1 MVRKFS
7 ELSESEKVQFIALVD
22 FMKETLNEDIRIK
35 INIIKRFNLDIQDD
49 AVMDFLTGVSVLQ
62 LKDDLKTEPLRCDTE
77 DSQDVKIEKNAL
89 VTLKHEHQ
97 VKNTREKKII
107 YSDEWIVMQNR
118 LLHAISHL
126 SLNERRLI
134 LFLSPLVRQEISKN
148 EDVKNFTILASDFS
162 KTYNIRS
169 SNVYSI
175 LSDVADSILTKAFWY
190 WNFKDNKPFGK
201 KTHRSGVSWVVKCD
215 YMEKQGAIEIILSDD
230 VINMLTIFDKANPFT
245 KYQKEWITKLGVYG
259 IILLELILSCM
270 HQKFKQKAYTVEYL
284 REKFD
289 CFDKY
294 KTMVDFRRYVIDLA
308 VKEIHENT
316 PIRMSYQQKK
326 IGRVVTEIVFSFE
339 DTSQQV
345 LTNKKEAHQLT
356 QDTYKN
362 FKMTKKQLNFF
373 GGKIAT
379 ELGKDIEAVIQD
391 LTNVYLQNQYI
402 DMLKQLN
409 YVPTKYFTDKE
420 IAKQPTLQAIE
431 QQQAEQKRI
440 IKEREVKEQ
449 VNKEALQAKFAEDL
463 VKLKQHAK
471 EFALANRHLI
481 NSYGI
486 DRHYFDNKEY
496 DSLIAY
502 CWKEQLT
509 DPKQRKYFRLL
520 DEILAR

>member
-1 MVRKFS
+1 MKNEYLVQYGVFLQKS
-7 ELSESEKVQFIALVD
+7 VTNVNAGTKTTDSNAEDNSKLKEQENSNKDVIVYNES
-22 FMKETLNEDIRIK
+22 
-35 INIIKRFNLDIQDD
+35 
-49 AVMDFLTGVSVLQ
+49 
-62 LKDDLKTEPLRCDTE
+62 
-77 DSQDVKIEKNAL
+77 
-89 VTLKHEHQ
+89 
-97 VKNTREKKII
+97 
-107 YSDEWIVMQNR
+107 WIVIQNR

-126 SLNERRLI
+126 TLNERRLV
-134 LFLSPLVRQEISKN
+134 LFLSPIIRQEISLNK
-148 EDVKNFTILASDFS
+148 DTKVFKVKAIEFANAYSI
-162 KTYNIRS
+162 KTN
-169 SNVYSI
+169 NVYKI
-175 LSDVADSILTKAFWY
+175 LSDTADSILEKAFWY
-190 WNFKDNKPFGK
+190 WNFKDNKPFGE
-201 KTHRSGVSWVVKCD
+201 KTYKSGVSWVSKCD
-215 YMEKQGAIEIILSDD
+215 YLEKEGVLQVKLDETVIE
-230 VINMLTIFDKANPFT
+230 MLTVFDKANPFT

-259 IILLELILSCM
+259 IILLELIVSCM
-270 HQKFKQKAYTVEYL
+270 YQKFKQKSYTIAYL

-289 CFDKY
+289 CTDKY
-294 KTMVDFRRYVIDLA
+294 ENSADLKRYVIDKA
-308 VKEIHENT
+308 IKDIHQYT
-316 PIRMSYQQKK
+316 PVRISYKQKK
-326 IGRVVTEIVFSFE
+326 LGKLVTEIVFSFE
-339 DTSQQV
+339 DTSQQT
-345 LTNKKEAHQLT
+345 LSLSNKSEYNPVIA

-379 ELGKDIEAVIQD
+379 ELGKDIEAVIKD

-409 YVPTKYFTDKE
+409 YVPSKYFTDKE

-431 QQQAEQKRI
+431 QQQAENERQIRLADAE
-440 IKEREVKEQ
+440 KEAEEQ
-449 VNKEALQAKFAEDL
+449 ANKEALQAKFAEDL

-486 DRHYFDNKEY
+486 DRYYFDNKEY